1 MQRIL
6 DPERIEAFAERSI
19 PRLRFADPAELFLRR
34 ARRLR
39 QLSETSTI
47 APYLE
52 LMATVCEA
60 QQAALATLAEPPA
73 TAEAP
78 PDTAAAA
85 PERLARARAHGMPA
99 VPACGWPR
107 DLHWR
112 RALAEVCG
120 AVAAREGFPD
130 TVYSVCRRLLGE
142 PAPVLEATAD
152 RVLATRADGVDL
164 EAAPFVMA
172 ALQVY
177 WLHLTRLLAI
187 DRSTDQAA
195 GASTRLENDTPGVC
209 PVCGTLPV
217 ASIVRAEGPYQG
229 YRYLHCALCATEWHL
244 VRITCSHCL
253 ATKGIGYQ
261 FIEGGSQA
269 IRAETCD
276 NCRMYRKILYQEKDT
291 AVEPVADDLASLT
304 LDLLLTGEG
313 YRRAAS
319 NPLLWQ
325 PAGG

>member
-19 PRLRFADPAELFLRR
+19 PRLRLADPAELFPRR

-39 QLSETSTI
+39 QLSATSTI

-60 QQAALATLAEPPA
+60 QHAALATLAGAPA
-73 TAEAP
+73 S
-78 PDTAAAA
+78 AAASA
-85 PERLARARAHGMPA
+85 TTATPKHLAHARAHGMP
-99 VPACGWPR
+99 VLPACGWPR
-107 DLHWR
+107 DARWR
-112 RALAEVCG
+112 GALTEVCG
-120 AVAAREGFPD
+120 AVAASGGFPD
-130 TVYSVCRRLLGE
+130 TVYAVCRRLLDE
-142 PAPVLEATAD
+142 PSPALEAAAD
-152 RVLATRADGVDL
+152 RVLAARPESGDL

-177 WLHLTRLLAI
+177 WLELVRSLAL
-187 DRSTDQAA
+187 DRAA
-195 GASTRLENDTPGVC
+195 DSDAEARAELKNDTPGLC
-209 PVCGTLPV
+209 PICGTLPV
-217 ASIVRAEGPYQG
+217 ASIVRADGPYQG
-229 YRYLHCALCATEWHL
+229 YRYLHCALCATEWHM

-253 ATKGIGYQ
+253 ATKGIGYE
-261 FIEGGSQA
+261 FIEGGPQVV
-269 IRAETCD
+269 RAETCG

-304 LDLLLTGEG
+304 LDLLVAREG
-313 YRRAAS
+313 YQRATT

>member
-19 PRLRFADPAELFLRR
+19 PRLRLADPVELFQRR

-39 QLSETSTI
+39 QLSATSTI

-60 QQAALATLAEPPA
+60 QQAALAKLAGAPA
-73 TAEAP
+73 S
-78 PDTAAAA
+78 AAASA
-85 PERLARARAHGMPA
+85 TMATPEHLAHARAHGMP
-99 VPACGWPR
+99 VLPACGWPR
-107 DLHWR
+107 EERWLK
-112 RALAEVCG
+112 ALTEVCG
-120 AVAAREGFPD
+120 AVAASGGFPD
-130 TVYSVCRRLLGE
+130 TVYGVCRRLLDE
-142 PAPVLEATAD
+142 RSPALEAAAD
-152 RVLATRADGVDL
+152 RVLAARPDSADL

-177 WLHLTRLLAI
+177 WLDLVRSLGL
-187 DRSTDQAA
+187 DRGTVLQ
-195 GASTRLENDTPGVC
+195 NDTPGVC

-217 ASIVRAEGPYQG
+217 ASIVRADGPYQG
-229 YRYLHCALCATEWHL
+229 YRYLHCALCATEWHMG
-244 VRITCSHCL
+244 RITCSHCL
-253 ATKGIGYQ
+253 ATKGIGYE
-261 FIEGGSQA
+261 FIEGGAQVV
-269 IRAETCD
+269 RAETCD

-304 LDLLLTGEG
+304 LDLLVAREG
-313 YRRAAS
+313 YQRATS